1 MILDNGPIYLDNHA
15 TTRVDPDV
23 VESMLPWFTDN
34 YGNAGSGTHAMGVEA
49 RDAVEAAR
57 KQVAQERKN
66 NKNGNQKPK
75 AGTSKQTVRPA
86 VEKRMMMRDQGV
98 KGKDARLHEP
108 R

>member
-1 MILDNGPIYLDNHA
+1 M
-15 TTRVDPDV
+15 
-23 VESMLPWFTDN
+23 
-34 YGNAGSGTHAMGVEA
+34 
-49 RDAVEAAR
+49 
-57 KQVAQERKN
+57 AQERKN

-86 VEKRMMMRDQGV
+86 VEKRMMMIDQGV